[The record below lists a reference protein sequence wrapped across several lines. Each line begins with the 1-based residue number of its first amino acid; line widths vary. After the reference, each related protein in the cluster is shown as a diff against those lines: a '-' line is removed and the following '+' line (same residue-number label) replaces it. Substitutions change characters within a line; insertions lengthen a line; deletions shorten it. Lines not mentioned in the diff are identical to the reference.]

1 MFRIPNASI
10 LYVGII
16 SQNLY
21 TEFSKIRFSEN
32 LEKNLCHKIQRHS
45 LHQKPYFSSK
55 NLYREKVSF
64 SEFSLGHR
72 QKIQLVQQQTFL
84 YCFRVFDTFCGL
96 IDIRCGNA
104 LIHGAFDLFCSCLF
118 KFMSCTFKPQKC
130 QTQPKLSNRI
140 KRILNPFILP
150 SSLLKPFSICQIKEK
165 IFITICIKWV
175 LDQPSNSYQIIC

>member
-1 MFRIPNASI
+1 MDPWSYSHSKGLNIFSHRNYSKCTQKNDFCIVFVKFIP
-10 LYVGII
+10 
-16 SQNLY
+16 
-21 TEFSKIRFSEN
+21 
-32 LEKNLCHKIQRHS
+32 KNLGLATFRMHRIELNKYEISDRTRTI
-45 LHQKPYFSSK
+45 KY
-55 NLYREKVSF
+55 
-64 SEFSLGHR
+64 SECTKKR
-72 QKIQLVQQQTFL
+72 FL
-84 YCFRVFDTFCGL
+84 YCFHVFDTFCGL

-175 LDQPSNSYQIIC
+175 LD

>member
-1 MFRIPNASI
+1 MVNTLS
-10 LYVGII
+10 II
-16 SQNLY
+16 SYN
-21 TEFSKIRFSEN
+21 FR
-32 LEKNLCHKIQRHS
+32 
-45 LHQKPYFSSK
+45 P
-55 NLYREKVSF
+55 
-64 SEFSLGHR
+64 SEFVRLLCWIVLPYWFFYPRNRLRLSNFEKR
-72 QKIQLVQQQTFL
+72 QPGRPPIENTVQEKQFS

-175 LDQPSNSYQIIC
+175 LD